1 MCARVGLWIST
12 AEPIKIH
19 SPWLIQQS
27 LVLDCE
33 SCPTSVKFH
42 HPTLE
47 WFYKSCTD
55 TVRGRWVG
63 KQFVLQ
69 SVPRLPFPQL
79 LCYTIHVILYIYSW
93 IWSRAKIPRFHFS
106 HVPSCCPGIFTRL
119 ISIFFVI
126 GTSLTSFYLFEN
138 SRNTSHNF
146 PTLSPG
152 YFYVDSLWY
161 ALSDKEVN
169 FSKRICIK
177 RFSF

>member
-27 LVLDCE
+27 FVLDCE

-93 IWSRAKIPRFHFS
+93 IWSRAKSPRFHFFTCS
-106 HVPSCCPGIFTRL
+106 LLLPWYIYTTDLNFLCNRNISNIFLSIWKFTEHLAQFSNIITRVL
-119 ISIFFVI
+119 LCRQSVVC
-126 GTSLTSFYLFEN
+126 L
-138 SRNTSHNF
+138 
-146 PTLSPG
+146 
-152 YFYVDSLWY
+152 
-161 ALSDKEVN
+161 
-169 FSKRICIK
+169 KR
-177 RFSF
+177 